1 MLRVGLYLKDTQL
14 ISCQSFWLSLDKTG
28 FLQSLSVSSLRI
40 PQTGHNHIP
49 LKSFRSFYYHMLH
62 YITITPDTVLLN
74 ILKINHS
81 SISKEKMKQILHTS
95 GADHE
100 YAKWLSYSHNLGIL
114 VNLMDSKHTFS
125 IIIV

>member
-1 MLRVGLYLKDTQL
+1 
-14 ISCQSFWLSLDKTG
+14 
-28 FLQSLSVSSLRI
+28 
-40 PQTGHNHIP
+40 
-49 LKSFRSFYYHMLH
+49 MLH